1 MIDPRRLVGP
11 VLCLVAL
18 SLSSV
23 QAQRPRKAARVEAQP
38 RRPALHVIA
47 VGIDSY
53 APGPSLRGAVA
64 DVTALA
70 AALAEFGKPL
80 FDIDLIQLTNRQAN
94 QAGVF
99 GAVARVVRT
108 ARPEDLFVFHFSGN
122 GVELPSDSQPFL
134 MLSGAFARD
143 GTVDT
148 AAVRRG
154 GITPRLLKTWLD
166 ALPCRNQLIV
176 IDAAYGADFFNR
188 FKAIDSLARRSD
200 PRAWAPNVSALTLW
214 ERSKELPVGELPP
227 GPRRF
232 ARGEYHGL
240 LTWSILNGLV
250 EAVSKKR
257 GGVIRLHDVALSV
270 RRNASGKVTP
280 LVYFGG
286 QDFPLGTDGSPGA
299 DSLARLILA
308 RADRPDSGY
317 RVQVDPVVSTVTVT
331 GDVSRP
337 RGGKDYAVGARRV
350 LVNDEMAELDSTGRF
365 AARLPVTA
373 DLSSIHIRV
382 EDDSGRWR
390 DTTVS
395 LETSRGFGSPAARAA
410 AAARPPRGHQ
420 VALLF
425 ASNDYAFWSHLN
437 NPVSDARALKGELAG
452 MYGFDVHLVENPTLQ
467 QIRDSLSY
475 YARLPYADADQ
486 LLVFFAGHGNYDT
499 TYVMDG
505 YVVAH
510 ETQRPDHDQYM
521 DSAIKYA
528 WLRNVLINSRAKH
541 VLLILDVCYG
551 GTFDERI
558 AGSSHRS
565 DDTYA
570 PVDRDTYMAGKIGL
584 MTRRYL
590 TSGGKQRVP
599 DGRPEEHSPF
609 ARRLL
614 DVLGTAGEQ
623 RSFLTLVDLQS
634 ALLTVNPEPR
644 AGEFQGNEPGSD
656 FVFLRAGA
664 ATPARR
670 P

>member
-1 MIDPRRLVGP
+1 MDRNRGGGVRALAAALG
-11 VLCLVAL
+11 LLALAL
-18 SLSSV
+18 SPL
-23 QAQRPRKAARVEAQP
+23 QAQQPRKGARAEAQP

-47 VGIDSY
+47 VGIDDY
-53 APGPSLRGAVA
+53 APGPLLHGAVA
-64 DVTALA
+64 DATAFVD
-70 AALAEFGKPL
+70 ALTEFGKPL
-80 FDIDLIQLTNRQAN
+80 FDIDPIRLPDHQATRE
-94 QAGVF
+94 AVA
-99 GAVARVVRT
+99 GAVLRVVRT

-148 AAVRRG
+148 AAVRRS
-154 GITPRLLKTWLD
+154 GITPRQLRTWLA

-188 FKAIDSLARRSD
+188 FKAIDSVARRSD

-214 ERSKELPVGELPP
+214 ERSKELPVGDLPP

-270 RRNASGKVTP
+270 RQNVSGKVTP

-286 QDFPLGTDGSPGA
+286 KA
-299 DSLARLILA
+299 
-308 RADRPDSGY
+308 
-317 RVQVDPVVSTVTVT
+317 
-331 GDVSRP
+331 
-337 RGGKDYAVGARRV
+337 YAFGVRRV
-350 LVNDEMAELDSTGRF
+350 MVNDEIAELDTTGRF
-365 AARLPVTA
+365 VARLPMT
-373 DLSSIHIRV
+373 DSLEGIHIRV

-390 DTTVS
+390 DTTLA
-395 LETSRGFGSPAARAA
+395 LETSRGFGASAARGAAVAPAA
-410 AAARPPRGHQ
+410 PRGHH

-425 ASNDYAFWSHLN
+425 ATNDYDHWTHLH
-437 NPVSDARALKGELAG
+437 NPVVDARALRDELARH
-452 MYGFDVHLVENPTLQ
+452 YGFEVHLVENPTLL

-475 YARLPYADADQ
+475 YAMLPYADADQ
-486 LLVFFAGHGNYDT
+486 LLVFFAGHGNFDNT
-499 TYVMDG
+499 TVMDG

-510 ETQRPDHDQYM
+510 DTQRPDADKYM
-521 DSAIKYA
+521 ATAIIYSS
-528 WLRNVLINSRAKH
+528 LRNVLINSRAKH

-551 GTFDERI
+551 GTFNQKI
-558 AGSSHRS
+558 AGSSQRS
-565 DDTYA
+565 DDPYA
-570 PVDRDTYMAGKIGL
+570 SVDRNTYVAGKVGL
-584 MTRRYL
+584 RTRLYL
-590 TSGGKQRVP
+590 TSGGKERVP

-614 DVLGTAGEQ
+614 NVLGTTGEQ
-623 RSFLTLVDLQS
+623 RGFLTFVDLQS
-634 ALLTVNPEPR
+634 ALVTVIPEPR
-644 AGEFQGNEPGSD
+644 AGEFDGNEPGSD
-656 FVFLRAGA
+656 FVFMRAGA

>member
-1 MIDPRRLVGP
+1 MRALAAALG
-11 VLCLVAL
+11 LLALAL
-18 SLSSV
+18 SPL
-23 QAQRPRKAARVEAQP
+23 QAQQPRKGARAEAQP

-47 VGIDSY
+47 VGIDDY
-53 APGPSLRGAVA
+53 APGPLLHGAVA
-64 DVTALA
+64 DATAFVD
-70 AALAEFGKPL
+70 ALTEFGKPL
-80 FDIDLIQLTNRQAN
+80 FDIDPIRLPDHQATRE
-94 QAGVF
+94 AVA
-99 GAVARVVRT
+99 GAVLRVVRT

-148 AAVRRG
+148 AAVRRS
-154 GITPRLLKTWLD
+154 GITPRQLRTWLA

-188 FKAIDSLARRSD
+188 FKAIDSVARRSD

-214 ERSKELPVGELPP
+214 ERSKELPVGDLPP

-270 RRNASGKVTP
+270 RQNASGKVTP

-308 RADRPDSGY
+308 RAERPDSGL
-317 RVQVDPVVSTVTVT
+317 RIQVDPVVSTIMVT

-337 RGGKDYAVGARRV
+337 LGGKAYAFGVRRV
-350 LVNDEMAELDSTGRF
+350 MVNDEIAELDTTGRF
-365 AARLPVTA
+365 VARLPMT
-373 DLSSIHIRV
+373 DSLEGIHIRV

-390 DTTVS
+390 DTTLA
-395 LETSRGFGSPAARAA
+395 LETSRGFGASAARGAAVAA
-410 AAARPPRGHQ
+410 AAPRGHH

-425 ASNDYAFWSHLN
+425 ATNDYDHWTHLH
-437 NPVSDARALKGELAG
+437 NPVVDARALRDELARH
-452 MYGFDVHLVENPTLQ
+452 YGFEVHLVENPTLL

-475 YARLPYADADQ
+475 YAMLPYADADQ
-486 LLVFFAGHGNYDT
+486 LLVFFAGHGNFDNT
-499 TYVMDG
+499 TVMDG

-510 ETQRPDHDQYM
+510 DTQRPDADKYM
-521 DSAIKYA
+521 ATAIIYSS
-528 WLRNVLINSRAKH
+528 LRNVLINSRAKH

-551 GTFDERI
+551 GTFNQKI
-558 AGSSHRS
+558 AGSSQRS
-565 DDTYA
+565 DDPYA
-570 PVDRDTYMAGKIGL
+570 SVDRDTYVAGKVGL
-584 MTRRYL
+584 RTRLYL
-590 TSGGKQRVP
+590 TSGGKERVP

-614 DVLGTAGEQ
+614 NVLGTTGEQ
-623 RSFLTLVDLQS
+623 RGFLTFVDLQS
-634 ALLTVNPEPR
+634 ALVTVIPEPR
-644 AGEFQGNEPGSD
+644 AGEFDGNEPGSD
-656 FVFLRAGA
+656 FVFMRAGA